1 MEEARV
7 VAWFVVGLRREA
19 IRLAKKHKRLREHEL
34 LILNQRLR
42 DDAAG
47 EVVAEMIDTVAANAN
62 TFAEVEQNLFVEEML
77 SLLTPPQK
85 KVIQATIL
93 DEVTEQELANEMGVS
108 KQAVSRMRER
118 ALNRL
123 RKYLVLDKPDRQ
135 VEPRQG

>member
-1 MEEARV
+1 M
-7 VAWFVVGLRREA
+7 AWFVVGLRNEA

-62 TFAEVEQNLFVEEML
+62 TLAEVEQNLFVEEML

>member
-1 MEEARV
+1 M
-7 VAWFVVGLRREA
+7 AWFVVGLRREA
-19 IRLAKKHKRLREHEL
+19 IRLAKKHKRLREREL

-42 DDAAG
+42 DDTAG

-62 TFAEVEQNLFVEEML
+62 TLAEVEQNLFVEEML

-93 DEVTEQELANEMGVS
+93 DEVTEQELASEMGVS

-135 VEPRQG
+135 VEPRKG

>member
-1 MEEARV
+1 M
-7 VAWFVVGLRREA
+7 AWFVVGLRNEA

-62 TFAEVEQNLFVEEML
+62 TLAEVEQNLFVEEML

-108 KQAVSRMRER
+108 KQAVSRMKER
-118 ALNRL
+118 ALKRL
-123 RKYLVLDKPDRQ
+123 RKYLILDKPDRQ